1 MFYEELSTK
10 SKTQLSRDRQ
20 ESQEK
25 KEKQPLFEERDTK
38 YPDFKFVPGN
48 HLWKQQGYYLV
59 CYSCDLSHAVWIGAD
74 KLMVGVNKKGKPIL
88 KLRSEI
94 GMV

>member
-38 YPDFKFVPGN
+38 SPDFKFIPGN
-48 HLWKQQGYYLV
+48 HLWKQQGYYAI
-59 CYSCDLSHAVWIGAD
+59 CFSCDLEHAIWLGPD
-74 KLMVGVNKKGKPIL
+74 KLMVGVNDKGPIIKTRKEL
-88 KLRSEI
+88 